1 MGNDGLRLRFG
12 RVGLLPLFTKNTTTI
27 KFFFKKFR
35 CNKNFCIFVLQGE
48 SFLLRKHS
56 MKDLNTKIRD
66 SFVEKGLKI
75 TPQRIA
81 ILEAIYK
88 LDNHPTVEDIVN
100 YIREDNPNIA
110 KGTVYKVLVTLEEN
124 HLVNKVKTDKE
135 VMRYDGV
142 VNNHHHLYCSECDL
156 IEDYYDEELDKLLT
170 NHFKNKNIEGF
181 KMENIV
187 LQIRGT
193 FDKC

>member
-1 MGNDGLRLRFG
+1 M
-12 RVGLLPLFTKNTTTI
+12 KN
-27 KFFFKKFR
+27 
-35 CNKNFCIFVLQGE
+35 
-48 SFLLRKHS
+48 
-56 MKDLNTKIRD
+56 LNIKIRD
-66 SFVEKGLKI
+66 LFLEKGLKI

-88 LDNHPTVEDIVN
+88 LDNHPTVEDIVT
-100 YIREDNPNIA
+100 YIRQDNPNIA
-110 KGTVYKVLVTLEEN
+110 KGTVYKVLDTLEEN

-156 IEDYYDEELDKLLT
+156 IEDYYDEELDELLK
-170 NHFKNKNIEGF
+170 NHFRNKNIEGF
-181 KMENIV
+181 KMEDIV